1 MRFVRFQVD
10 GEVRHGVVEGGRV
23 RELLR
28 TFFEGATPMATTHA
42 LEAVDLLPPCRP
54 SKMLCLGLNYRD
66 HAEEMGKDL
75 PAEPI
80 LFLKPAT
87 ALAGPGR
94 PVVYPAMAGRVDYE
108 AELAVVI
115 GRRCRSVPPE
125 KADEVIFGYT
135 CFNDVTA
142 RDLQSKDGQ
151 WSRAKGFDTFG
162 VLGPWIETDPGD
174 PDNLAVACR
183 LNGEVRQAS
192 RTDQLIFDCRSVVS
206 WASRIM
212 TLEAGDVIATGTPS
226 GIGPMEVGDRVEVEV
241 EGIGVLR
248 NTVVAERG
256 KGAKPAR
263 LL

>member
-1 MRFVRFQVD
+1 MRFVRFQID
-10 GEVRHGVVEGGRV
+10 GEVRYGTVEGDRV

-28 TFFEGATPMATTHA
+28 TFFEGTTPMKTTRPLDEVA
-42 LEAVDLLPPCRP
+42 LLAPCRP

-66 HAEEMGKDL
+66 HAEEMGKD
-75 PAEPI
+75 PPSEPV

-87 ALAGPGR
+87 ALAGPGQ
-94 PVVYPAMAGRVDYE
+94 PIVYPKMAGRVDYE

-142 RDLQSKDGQ
+142 RDLQAKDGQ

-183 LNGEVRQAS
+183 VNGEVRQAS
-192 RTDQLIFDCRSVVS
+192 RTDQLVFDCRSVVS

-226 GIGPMEVGDRVEVEV
+226 GVGPMRPGEVVEVEV
-241 EGIGVLR
+241 EGIGVLS
-248 NTVVAERG
+248 NVVVAERE
-256 KGAKPAR
+256 KGAGPAR
-263 LL
+263 IL

>member
-1 MRFVRFQVD
+1 MRFVRYQVE
-10 GEVRHGVVEGGRV
+10 GEVRHGLVEGDRV

-28 TFFEGATPMATTHA
+28 TFFDGVVPMATTYA
-42 LEAVDLLPPCRP
+42 LDDLDLLAPCRP
-54 SKMLCLGLNYRD
+54 AKMLCLGINYRD
-66 HAEEMGKDL
+66 HAEEMGHTL
-75 PAEPI
+75 PEEPV
-80 LFLKPAT
+80 LFLKPPS
-87 ALAGPGR
+87 ALAGPGQ
-94 PVVYPAMAGRVDYE
+94 PIVYPHMAGRVDYE

-125 KADEVIFGYT
+125 KVHKFVFGYT

-162 VLGPWIETDPGD
+162 VLGPWIETEPGD
-174 PDNLAVACR
+174 PGRLAVTCR
-183 LNGEVRQAS
+183 LNGEVRQS
-192 RTDQLIFDCRSVVS
+192 SSTEQLLFDCRSVVS

-212 TLEAGDVIATGTPS
+212 TLEPGDVIATGTPS
-226 GIGPMEVGDRVEVEV
+226 GIGPMQPGDTVEVEV

-248 NTVVAERG
+248 NTVEAERE

-263 LL
+263 VL